1 MEAAGLHLFTSISIN
16 LGRMRMVMV
25 VVILAVQLSLFT
37 KFRVLMWTRGVS
49 RGPRVPWS
57 PKRGFR
63 ALPLIF

>member
-37 KFRVLMWTRGVS
+37 KFRVLRVS
-49 RGPRVPWS
+49 GHS
-57 PKRGFR
+57 H
-63 ALPLIF
+63 